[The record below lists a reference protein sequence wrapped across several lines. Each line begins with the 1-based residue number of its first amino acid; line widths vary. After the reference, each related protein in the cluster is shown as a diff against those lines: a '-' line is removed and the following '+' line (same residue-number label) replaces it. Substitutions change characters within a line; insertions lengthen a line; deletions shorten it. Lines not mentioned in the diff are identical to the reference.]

1 MIRRDEI
8 ASVIRCFLLNYLK
21 TNFYCAASHGVIT
34 TGAGAASQSTQ
45 CIVKLFQQVCSYLAR
60 SHGQDWA
67 REQCF
72 IAVRNSYR
80 ALAFE
85 GRSTI
90 TRTLRPVIVK

>member
-1 MIRRDEI
+1 M
-8 ASVIRCFLLNYLK
+8 
-21 TNFYCAASHGVIT
+21 IT

-72 IAVRNSYR
+72 IAYGTPR
-80 ALAFE
+80 ALAFD
-85 GRSTI
+85 GSQQLHGPYVR
-90 TRTLRPVIVK
+90 